1 MAEYNS
7 SSVVQ
12 AAYTTVMDNFMTSGT
27 SSEESVP
34 LEFLAI
40 LKEGIDRYM
49 ASSPGVDE
57 VSLAAVDLPMME
69 AVPEFL
75 PYLTATVTDGGGYSI
90 RSEEEGFEDI
100 DYYIPPKFQRF
111 GEFFDEEPDLD
122 SGRLPLG
129 ELSDSSL
136 DLAESTVKSAYDE
149 LTPEKDLD
157 NLSFPQAKVRAE
169 SSKKE
174 IFTWRGDKYISGYS
188 DGKQSIPASLPRP
201 ELTKEQMRSMN
212 AEGRPTITTA
222 KKKVKVGVKGASDE

>member
-1 MAEYNS
+1 MAEYNP

-27 SSEESVP
+27 SSEDSVP

-40 LKEGIDRYM
+40 IKEGVDRHI

-57 VSLAAVDLPMME
+57 VPLAAVDFPMMD
-69 AVPEFL
+69 AIHEFI

-136 DLAESTVKSAYDE
+136 DLAESTVQSAYNE
-149 LTPEKDLD
+149 MVPEQDLD
-157 NLSFPQAKVRAE
+157 KLSFPQAQFRAKT
-169 SSKKE
+169 KKAKTFE
-174 IFTWRGDKYISGYS
+174 WRGNEYTSGYM
-188 DGKQSIPASLPRP
+188 GGTQNIPADKPQP
-201 ELTKEQMRSMN
+201 ELSEEDKRMMS
-212 AEGRPTITTA
+212 AEGRPKVST
-222 KKKVKVGVKGASDE
+222 KKKNKVGVRSAYSE

>member
-12 AAYTTVMDNFMTSGT
+12 AAYTTVMDNFMTSGV
-27 SSEESVP
+27 SSEDSVP

-40 LKEGIDRYM
+40 IKEGVDRHI
-49 ASSPGVDE
+49 ASNPGVDE
-57 VSLAAVDLPMME
+57 VPLAAVDFPMME
-69 AVPEFL
+69 AVPEFI

-129 ELSDSSL
+129 ELSDGSL
-136 DLAESTVKSAYDE
+136 DLAERTVKSAFDG
-149 LTPEKDLD
+149 LVPEQDFGRMPF
-157 NLSFPQAKVRAE
+157 SQARTRAAAQ
-169 SSKKE
+169 KMK
-174 IFTWRGDKYISGYS
+174 IFEWKGDKYASGYL
-188 DGKQSIPASLPRP
+188 DGKQYIPASQPMG
-201 ELTKEQMRSMN
+201 ELSERDKRILASK
-212 AEGRPTITTA
+212 
-222 KKKVKVGVKGASDE
+222 KKKVKAGVRSAYDE

>member
-1 MAEYNS
+1 MAEYNP

-40 LKEGIDRYM
+40 LKEAVDRYI
-49 ASSPGVDE
+49 ASNPGVDE
-57 VSLAAVDLPMME
+57 VPLAAVDFPMME
-69 AVPEFL
+69 AVPEFI
-75 PYLTATVTDGGGYSI
+75 PYLTATVADGGGYSI
-90 RSEEEGFEDI
+90 GSEEEGFEDI

-136 DLAESTVKSAYDE
+136 DLAESTIQSAYNDMI
-149 LTPEKDLD
+149 PEQDLD
-157 NLSFPQAKVRAE
+157 KLSFPQAQFRAKT
-169 SSKKE
+169 KKKKSF
-174 IFTWRGDKYISGYS
+174 IWRGEEYVSGYTG
-188 DGKQSIPASLPRP
+188 GKQYIPADLPKP
-201 ELTKEQMRSMN
+201 ELTEEQMRSMN
-212 AEGRPTITTA
+212 AEGRPKITTA
-222 KKKVKVGVKGASDE
+222 KKVKVGVKGASDE

>member
-12 AAYTTVMDNFMTSGT
+12 AAYTTVMDNFMTSGV
-27 SSEESVP
+27 SSEDSVP

-40 LKEGIDRYM
+40 LKEGVDKHM
-49 ASSPGVDE
+49 AENPGIDE
-57 VSLAAVDLPMME
+57 VSLAAVDLPQME
-69 AVPEFL
+69 LVPEFI
-75 PYLTATVTDGGGYSI
+75 PYLTAQITDGGGYSI

-136 DLAESTVKSAYDE
+136 DLAEKTVKSAFDG
-149 LTPEKDLD
+149 LVPEQDFDKMPF
-157 NLSFPQAKVRAE
+157 SQARVRAVAQ
-169 SSKKE
+169 KKG
-174 IFTWRGDKYISGYS
+174 IFKWRGNEYTSGYLDYS
-188 DGKQSIPASLPRP
+188 PSTSASQPLG
-201 ELTKEQMRSMN
+201 ELSERDKRILASK
-212 AEGRPTITTA
+212 
-222 KKKVKVGVKGASDE
+222 KKKVKVGVRGASDE

>member
-1 MAEYNS
+1 MAEYNP

-40 LKEGIDRYM
+40 IKEGIDRHM

-57 VSLAAVDLPMME
+57 VPLAAVDFPMME
-69 AVPEFL
+69 AVPEFI

-136 DLAESTVKSAYDE
+136 DLAESTVQSAYNDM
-149 LTPEKDLD
+149 TPEQDLD
-157 NLSFPQAKVRAE
+157 KLSFPQAQFRAK
-169 SSKKE
+169 SKQAKTFE
-174 IFTWRGDKYISGYS
+174 WRGNEYTSGYM
-188 DGKQSIPASLPRP
+188 GGTQSIPADKPQP
-201 ELTKEQMRSMN
+201 ELSEEDKRTMS
-212 AEGRPTITTA
+212 AEGRPKVTT
-222 KKKVKVGVKGASDE
+222 KKKTKVGVRSAYGE